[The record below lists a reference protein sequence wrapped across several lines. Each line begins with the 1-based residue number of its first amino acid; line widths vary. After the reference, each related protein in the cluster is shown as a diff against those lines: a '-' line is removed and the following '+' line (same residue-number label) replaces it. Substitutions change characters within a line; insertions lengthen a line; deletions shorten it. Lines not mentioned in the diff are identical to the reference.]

1 MGIVKKTR
9 WLFLLVPFLASG
21 AGEAE
26 RLIILANSLSKDSM
40 ALAHYYAEVR
50 SVPEGNIIALPLPE
64 KETISLREYV
74 DTLHNPLL
82 EELLDR
88 RLIIGAKSGDPDAH
102 GRKWLVAGLHDVSY
116 LVPVYG
122 VPLRISNDAEAIV
135 PNNGQISENFR
146 YNRASVDSELALLA
160 MPGRRSMTA
169 FNTNPFFGNKEP
181 SLHILQTALRVSR
194 IDGPDV
200 RTVRSLIE
208 RTLEGER
215 MGLQGR
221 AYFDLK
227 GPHASGDKWFREAS
241 EMAIAAYF
249 DTTIESTK
257 RLLDERDR
265 FDAPAIYMGWYRQD
279 AYGNFKI
286 ANWNVPPGALA
297 LHLHSFSAT
306 SLRTTNRYW
315 LGALLQM
322 GFCATLG
329 NVYEPYLQ
337 MTHHPQRLLE
347 SLLDGG
353 TWGEAVAYSI
363 PVFSWMGVAIGDPL
377 YRPFQKK
384 LGAQLG
390 AADVPYAVLRE
401 FNRID
406 LNGSASTATTYL
418 RGEFQ
423 RAPSLPL
430 AFALASRYA
439 DSGEVDKVK
448 EVLRVMQY
456 ITVYAKEDRVL
467 VQKLAD
473 LMARLDQ
480 VEPALVIYE
489 RLLSEEGIA
498 KPFRIN
504 LLTKG
509 SELAARMGRTRLAD
523 DWSNKCLILKAP
535 PVDRSK

>member
-1 MGIVKKTR
+1 MGIVKKIR
-9 WLFLLVPFLASG
+9 CLFLLVPFLASG

-26 RLIILANSLSKDSM
+26 RLIILANSSSKDSM
-40 ALAHYYAEVR
+40 ALARYYAEMR
-50 SVPEGNIIALPLPE
+50 SIPEGNIIALPLPE
-64 KETISLREYV
+64 KETISIREYV

-82 EELLDR
+82 EALLDR
-88 RLIIGAKSGDPDAH
+88 RLIIGAKSGIADAH
-102 GRKWLVAGLHDVSY
+102 GRKWLVAGLHDISY

-122 VPLRISNDAEAIV
+122 VPLRISNDAEAIA
-135 PNNGQISENFR
+135 PNNGQIPENFR

-169 FNTNPFFGNKEP
+169 YNPNPFFDNKEP
-181 SLHILQTALRVSR
+181 SSLILQTALRVSR

-221 AYFDLK
+221 AYFDLG
-227 GPHASGDKWFREAS
+227 GPHASGDEWFREAS
-241 EMAIAAYF
+241 EMVVAAYF

-265 FDAPAIYMGWYRQD
+265 FDAPAIYMGWYYKD

-286 ANWNVPPGALA
+286 ANWSVPPGALA

-315 LGALLQM
+315 LGALLKM

-337 MTHHPQRLLE
+337 MTHHPHRLLE
-347 SLLDGG
+347 FLLEGG
-353 TWGEAVAYSI
+353 TWGEAAAYSI
-363 PVFSWMGVAIGDPL
+363 PGFSWMGVAIGDPL

-401 FNRID
+401 VNRID
-406 LNGSASTATTYL
+406 LNGSATTATTYL

-439 DSGEVDKVK
+439 DSGEVDKAM

-456 ITVYAKEDRVL
+456 ITVYAKEDKVL

-473 LMARLDQ
+473 LMARLDHKEQ
-480 VEPALVIYE
+480 ALVIYE
-489 RLLSEEGIA
+489 RLLGEEGIA
-498 KPFRIN
+498 KPYRIK

-509 SELAARMGRTRLAD
+509 SELATKVGRARLAN
-523 DWSNKCLILKAP
+523 DWSNECLMLKTP
-535 PVDRSK
+535 PADGSK

>member
-1 MGIVKKTR
+1 MGIVKKIR
-9 WLFLLVPFLASG
+9 CLFLLVPFLASG
-21 AGEAE
+21 AGEVE
-26 RLIILANSLSKDSM
+26 RLIILANSSSKDSM
-40 ALAHYYAEVR
+40 ALARYYAEMR
-50 SVPEGNIIALPLPE
+50 SIPEGNIIALPLPE
-64 KETISLREYV
+64 KETISIREYV

-82 EELLDR
+82 EALLDR
-88 RLIIGAKSGDPDAH
+88 RLIIGAKAGVADAH
-102 GRKWLVAGLHDVSY
+102 GRKWLVAGLHDISY

-122 VPLRISNDAEAIV
+122 VPLRISNDAEAIA
-135 PNNGQISENFR
+135 PNNGQIPENFR

-181 SLHILQTALRVSR
+181 SSHILQTALRVSR
-194 IDGPDV
+194 LDGPDV

-215 MGLQGR
+215 KGLQGR
-221 AYFDLK
+221 AYFDLG
-227 GPHASGDKWFREAS
+227 GPHASGDEWFREAS
-241 EMAIAAYF
+241 EMALAAYF
-249 DTTIESTK
+249 DTTIESSK

-265 FDAPAIYMGWYRQD
+265 FDAPAIYMGWYRHD

-286 ANWNVPPGALA
+286 ANWDVPPGALA

-315 LGALLQM
+315 LGALAKM

-337 MTHHPQRLLE
+337 MTHHPHRLLE
-347 SLLDGG
+347 SLLEGG
-353 TWGEAVAYSI
+353 TWGAAAAYSL
-363 PVFSWMGVAIGDPL
+363 PSFSWMGVAIGDPL

-401 FNRID
+401 VNRID

-430 AFALASRYA
+430 AFKLASRYA
-439 DSGEVDKVK
+439 DSGESDKAM

-456 ITVYAKEDRVL
+456 ITVYAKEDKVL

-473 LMARLDQ
+473 LMARLDHEEQ
-480 VEPALVIYE
+480 ALVIYE
-489 RLLSEEGIA
+489 RLLGEEGIA
-498 KPFRIN
+498 KPYRIK

-509 SELAARMGRTRLAD
+509 SELATGVGRTRLAD
-523 DWSNKCLILKAP
+523 VWSQECLMLKTPKA
-535 PVDRSK
+535 DGAK